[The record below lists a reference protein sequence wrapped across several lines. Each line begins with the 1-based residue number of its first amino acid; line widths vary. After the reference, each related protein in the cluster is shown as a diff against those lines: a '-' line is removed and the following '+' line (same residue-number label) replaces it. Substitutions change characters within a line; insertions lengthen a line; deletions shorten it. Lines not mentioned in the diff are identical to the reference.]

1 MVLERLLPK
10 TIAVLPLARG
20 SDSEAATTGK
30 QADRSKQK
38 TTTKDA
44 TDGGCFRLGEAV
56 RLENRPN
63 RVGGKSKIPV
73 N

>member
-20 SDSEAATTGK
+20 SEAATTER